1 MGHVPLTLPRKKSP
15 RFASGHIP
23 SKWKSFQND
32 PGTGEAFESW
42 LPLWAESREKP
53 NLKSQGFQGGKGGFD
68 VSKQGQGKAAGCFL
82 GSSHH
87 DEKPEA
93 KQEGTF
99 CSEPAQA
106 KAKASAPP
114 PPSTIPFPLSDQAPE
129 APLPQEGGTV
139 SQEGAEG

>member
-1 MGHVPLTLPRKKSP
+1 M
-15 RFASGHIP
+15 
-23 SKWKSFQND
+23 
-32 PGTGEAFESW
+32 
-42 LPLWAESREKP
+42 
-53 NLKSQGFQGGKGGFD
+53 
-68 VSKQGQGKAAGCFL
+68 SKQGQGKAAGCFL

-129 APLPQEGGTV
+129 APLPQEGGMFPKKG
-139 SQEGAEG
+139 QRAEAPNGEVIFEAFLIVMIFTHTK